1 MKNNILK
8 IGEVIEVKGQKVRAK
23 VYQEKNTS
31 TLNYNGNIIKNVSV
45 GSFIKIRKNF
55 LSIIGRVEGEYV
67 NDKVI
72 REDYSEKNASINRI
86 IEISIVGRIDDDGVF
101 KRGLSELPLI
111 SNYIYILTNKEVQ
124 MIFSFVKEDD
134 PAIEIGRINAY
145 EDYKLSLGIQQL
157 FGSHIGIFGNTGS
170 GKSNTVAKIY
180 TELFNIYGES
190 EQFKN
195 NSKFIFIDFNGEYS
209 NTITNEK
216 NVIRLS
222 TRKKIDTYNLYE
234 EDIQDLEFWSII
246 LEATDKT
253 QQPFLKRAISHYKY
267 LIDRTRYDDDII
279 EKKTL
284 ELLENLFEFGY
295 KYNFIKRYYE
305 EIIELGY
312 FNIKDKVD
320 GFFNIISYNPNS
332 LGWYA
337 EINGNKEYMNTKQ
350 SFQSLSQYIEL
361 VRAIQNK
368 DNIKKFEDEDKCWV
382 LFEFAIKYQYVYDIQ
397 RGYINEDHV
406 APIIRRLDTRL
417 NDMKKVFSINRKNKN
432 KYSVDIISLV
442 DVNIYMRKVV
452 PMLICKKEYDRHK
465 CRAIKNKDKALFII
479 IDEAHNILSKQSER
493 ESSLWKDYRLE
504 VFEEIIK
511 EGRKFGVFLT
521 IASQRPS
528 DISDTIISQLHN
540 YFLHRLVN
548 SEDIKA
554 IGKTVSFLDA
564 ASYEMIPILSQGA
577 CIVTGTA
584 CNFPVIIDVD
594 ILESNLRPSSNT
606 INLNEIWSEEPKEIV
621 YK

>member
-1 MKNNILK
+1 MNSNILK

-45 GSFIKIRKNF
+45 GSFVKIRKNF

-72 REDYSEKNASINRI
+72 REDYSEKSASINRI

-170 GKSNTVAKIY
+170 GKSNTLAKIY

-190 EQFKN
+190 ERFKS

-216 NVIRLS
+216 NIIRLS
-222 TRKKIDTYNLYE
+222 TRKKVDTYILSE
-234 EDIQDLEFWSII
+234 KDIQDLEFWSII

-253 QQPFLKRAISHYKY
+253 QQPFLKRAINQYKY
-267 LIDRTRYDDDII
+267 ITSDDISNI
-279 EKKTL
+279 IKNKIL
-284 ELLENLFEFGY
+284 ELLGNLFEFGY
-295 KYNFIKRYYE
+295 KYNVIKRYYE
-305 EIIELGY
+305 EIIKLGY
-312 FNIKDKVD
+312 NNISNEIND
-320 GFFNIISYNPNS
+320 FFNIISYNPNS
-332 LGWYA
+332 PGWYA
-337 EINGNKEYMNTKQ
+337 VIEGQRKYMNTKQ
-350 SFQSLSQYIEL
+350 DFESLPQLISLINAIEGND
-361 VRAIQNK
+361 ITNK
-368 DNIKKFEDEDKCWV
+368 FLSKEKCWMV
-382 LFEFAIKYQYVYDIQ
+382 FEFAIKYQYVYDIQ
-397 RGYINEDHV
+397 RGYINEDHI

-417 NDMKKVFSINRKNKN
+417 NDMSKVFSIDSNKDDE
-432 KYSVDIISLV
+432 YSVDIVSLV
-442 DVNIYMRKVV
+442 DVNIYMRKVI
-452 PMLICKKEYDRHK
+452 PMLICKKEYDGHK
-465 CRAIKNKDKALFII
+465 YRSIRNKDKALFII

-564 ASYEMIPILSQGA
+564 ASYEMIPILSQGS

-594 ILESNLRPSSNT
+594 ILESELRPSSNT
-606 INLNEIWSEEPKEIV
+606 IDLNEIWSEEPKEIV